1 MNEQAITFGESG
13 ALFGVLTIPVDHQ
26 ATRPI
31 VLIPSTGIDHRIGP
45 GRLHVELARSLALRG
60 YSSLRLDNAGLG
72 DSERVPGRS
81 NNAYSPDLR
90 AAMDLLDGHLNG
102 AGYVIIG
109 FGSGAHDAHQAARVD
124 TRVVGLGFV
133 DGYVYGTRR
142 SWVNSALHQLGQ
154 IHPVTPMTTRP
165 LSKLTS
171 PHGYALHGVG
181 NDDLRFFR
189 VPPRRQMLGDLTDFI
204 RREVALYYLYTGQTE
219 GSYTY
224 AGQLLDGFPLLR
236 GYARLNLQ
244 HAPELQYRYPTRQNR
259 EALVKLLSDW
269 VAHLPTA
276 R

>member
-1 MNEQAITFGESG
+1 MNEQAVTFGESG
-13 ALFGVLTIPVDHQ
+13 ALFGVLSIAENHLT
-26 ATRPI
+26 TRPI

-45 GRLHVELARSLALRG
+45 GRLHVELARMLALRG
-60 YSSLRLDNAGLG
+60 YSCLRLDNAGLG

-81 NNAYSPDLR
+81 ANAYAPDLR

-124 TRVVGLGFV
+124 TRVVGLAFV

-142 SWVNSALHQLGQ
+142 SWMNSALHQLGQ
-154 IHPVTPMTTRP
+154 IQPTTPMTTRP
-165 LSKLTS
+165 LSKLSS

-204 RREVALYYLYTGQTE
+204 RRELSLYYLYTGQTQ

-236 GYARLNLQ
+236 GYPGLELR
-244 HAPELQYRYPTRQNR
+244 HTPELQYRYPTRQDR
-259 EALVKLLSDW
+259 DALIRLLGDW
-269 VAHLPTA
+269 VAELPA
-276 R
+276 RR